1 MVRVSG
7 ALRVV
12 TDRPLLVSQVR
23 VRAARDR
30 AEQGGLTTS
39 FDDAVPVTD
48 GQLDMVVLP
57 GPAVMM
63 LEVTGGFSHA
73 VKLVVPDVETATLEQ
88 CVVAAEVA
96 GEADRGTLER
106 LARDV
111 AAVPEAAGRA
121 ADSADAAASSRDAA
135 AGSAREAADSAE
147 RAATI
152 AGSTRWVG
160 TQLEVNGA
168 LSPDLKG
175 EQGDVG
181 PRGPRGERG
190 PQGERGPA
198 GADGTVSFEDLTPE
212 QRATL
217 KGDQGETGPKGN
229 QGPRGEQGPAG
240 DGYNNATYSAEP
252 NTIMKRTST
261 GAVSVADP
269 TASVHA
275 ANKRYVDATVTGL
288 DQPVTTRV
296 SVRDL
301 VAQNREGLTPSHP
314 YSDPADSDVRAMLTA
329 VDGLLQRGEAPAAL
343 PGGVEVIEGWDDEAK
358 RAVRVVRSIP
368 GNGLYWGLWVLPY
381 SAPVSAVVESPH
393 PVFDGG
399 SDDIAYEVWR
409 RSPVGTV
416 LAVAGSHRTNP
427 DGTDPRDVCKNK
439 KSMWHRVTTH
449 IAQPGLSELQIHGF
463 GDSSLPG
470 VGAVVSS
477 GSSPLSAG
485 VLRLDNALRNAGIV
499 TARQWD
505 GSATKLIGM
514 FNAQGDAA
522 AVRGNAFCHIE
533 LSGTT
538 RDSGRDAFVQ
548 AVTASGYLANRNAA
562 LITNEY
568 PKPIGSANSRGE
580 ATTAA
585 RADHTH
591 RLVQNDSADGEVV
604 ARIGGGWRSIPA
616 AQVVQTGGGYT
627 KPADGIPIMDQEKSV
642 QDAIQLV
649 KSATYSAT
657 GGTLMKRTST
667 GAVSV
672 ADPTAGVHAANK
684 NYVDTTVANATPS
697 WDSLS
702 GKPTTFT
709 PAVHSHELGDVN
721 GLLVR
726 FGPGSSTTPTAGGNW
741 AVAVGSNAS
750 AAGQQSAALGNF
762 ASAGG
767 AYSTA
772 LGRSASAGG
781 SYSVSLGNSAKA
793 SADFAQAL
801 TAFSKATKNRHTVIG
816 IDATDETIPTDVQG
830 TVVIGKADVP
840 VYLAGRD
847 VLTEL
852 DTGLAAARA
861 YTDTKVG
868 FHSHYEFP
876 NQYRSTI
883 STSGDNLLWGQV
895 YPRAMGA
902 VSSVLIPK
910 GLLEITVRL
919 AFDAYYNARY
929 NLQIVGDTGKLLGY
943 QMATGD
949 ASWDTIHNVTFIVDN
964 MDGSESRIK
973 TKFTG
978 SATAYVGINKVTELR
993 STLTVKKLA

>member
-1 MVRVSG
+1 MTKIVF
-7 ALRVV
+7 
-12 TDRPLLVSQVR
+12 DLVSVVGASHPDDAVTFRAPFMRRSKNRQGIVTTR
-23 VRAARDR
+23 RERLDAPAGAETAEVEPGPIEVEVWAGGEFKKLTFDVPDTDTIYLSDYIDEAVPLGETTILEFRQLFESIAADTEKRAAESAQQAEQSSTSAVQSEGNAARDADR
-30 AEQGGLTTS
+30 AETAATTATTAADNAEES
-39 FDDAVPVTD
+39 ATRATAAADNAATAEDNAARDAD
-48 GQLDMVVLP
+48 R
-57 GPAVMM
+57 A
-63 LEVTGGFSHA
+63 
-73 VKLVVPDVETATLEQ
+73 ETA
-88 CVVAAEVA
+88 ADNAE
-96 GEADRGTLER
+96 E
-106 LARDV
+106 
-111 AAVPEAAGRA
+111 
-121 ADSADAAASSRDAA
+121 SAT
-135 AGSAREAADSAE
+135 

-152 AGSTRWVG
+152 ADSTRWVG
-160 TQLEVNGA
+160 TQVEVNGK

-175 EQGDVG
+175 EQG
-181 PRGPRGERG
+181 
-190 PQGERGPA
+190 
-198 GADGTVSFEDLTPE
+198 
-212 QRATL
+212 
-217 KGDQGETGPKGN
+217 
-229 QGPRGEQGPAG
+229 EQGPPG
-240 DGYNNATYSAEP
+240 EGVGTATYSAEP

-288 DQPVTTRV
+288 DQPVTARV

-301 VAQNREGLTPSHP
+301 VAQNREGLAPSHP
-314 YSDPADSDVRAMLTA
+314 YTDPADNDVQAMQT
-329 VDGLLQRGEAPAAL
+329 VVKDLLQRNTYNPADL
-343 PGGVEVIEGWDDEAK
+343 PQGAEVIEGWDDDAK
-358 RAVRVVRSIP
+358 RAVWVIRSTP
-368 GNGLYWGLWVLPY
+368 GNGLYWGMWVLPH
-381 SAPVSAVVESPH
+381 STPVSAIVESPH
-393 PVFDGG
+393 PVFDAG

-409 RSPVGTV
+409 RSPLGTV

-470 VGAVVSS
+470 IGAVVSS

-485 VLRLDNALRNAGIV
+485 VIRLDNALRNAGIV

-533 LSGTT
+533 TSGTT

-591 RLVQNDSADGEVV
+591 RLVQNDPADGEVV

-616 AQVVQTGGGYT
+616 TDVVQTGGGYT
-627 KPADGIPIMDQEKSV
+627 KPADGIPITDQEKSV

-667 GAVSV
+667 GTVSV
-672 ADPTAGVHAANK
+672 ADPTASVHAANK

-709 PAVHSHELGDVN
+709 PVTHSHEIRDVN
-721 GLLVR
+721 GLLAQFNGTSV
-726 FGPGSSTTPTAGGNW
+726 PTATGNYS
-741 AVAVGSNAS
+741 V
-750 AAGQQSAALGNF
+750 ALGNY
-762 ASAGG
+762 ALAAG
-767 AYSTA
+767 SQSVA
-772 LGRSASAGG
+772 LGNWGSARQDNSSALGSRASAGG
-781 SYSVSLGNSAKA
+781 SYSTAVGYGAKA
-793 SADFAQAL
+793 NADFAQAL

-830 TVVIGKADVP
+830 TVVVGKVGAP

-883 STSGDNLLWGQV
+883 STSGDDLWWGQV
-895 YPRAMGA
+895 YPTAMGA
-902 VSSVLIPK
+902 VASVLIPK

-919 AFDAYYNARY
+919 VFDAYYNARY

-943 QMATGD
+943 QTATGD
-949 ASWDTIHNVTFIVDN
+949 SSWDTIHNVTFIVDN
-964 MDGSESRIK
+964 MDGSESHIK

-978 SATAYVGINKVTELR
+978 SATAYVGINKATGLR

>member
-1 MVRVSG
+1 MVRVVG
-7 ALRVV
+7 PIRVV

-30 AEQGGLTTS
+30 AEQGGLTAA

-48 GQLDMVVLP
+48 GQLDMTVLP

-73 VKLVVPDVETATLEQ
+73 VKLVVPDVAEATLEQ
-88 CVVAAEVA
+88 CVTAAEVA
-96 GEADRGTLER
+96 GETDRRTLER
-106 LARDV
+106 LAGEVARDWL
-111 AAVPEAAGRA
+111 AVSEAAGRA
-121 ADSADAAASSRDAA
+121 RDSATAAGAAETRAGGYADAAATSAQSAADSASAA
-135 AGSAREAADSAE
+135 AGSAE

-160 TQLEVNGA
+160 TQVEVNGV

-175 EQGDVG
+175 EKGDKG
-181 PRGPRGERG
+181 ERGPAGPQG
-190 PQGERGPA
+190 PQGERGPT
-198 GADGTVSFEDLTPE
+198 GP
-212 QRATL
+212 
-217 KGDQGETGPKGN
+217 QGEVGPKGATGARGATGATGP
-229 QGPRGEQGPAG
+229 QGPPGEGVG
-240 DGYNNATYSAEP
+240 TATYSAEP

-288 DQPVTTRV
+288 GQPMTARV

-301 VAQNREGLTPSHP
+301 VAQNREGLAPSHP
-314 YSDPADSDVRAMLTA
+314 YTNPSGNDVQAMQK
-329 VDGLLQRGEAPAAL
+329 VVKDLLQRNTYNPADL
-343 PGGVEVIEGWDDEAK
+343 PQGAEVIEGWDDDAK
-358 RAVRVVRSIP
+358 RAVWVIRSTP
-368 GNGLYWGLWVLPY
+368 GNGLYWGMWVLPH
-381 SAPVSAVVESPH
+381 STPVSAVVESPH
-393 PVFDGG
+393 PVFDAG
-399 SDDIAYEVWR
+399 SDDIAYEVWK
-409 RSPVGTV
+409 RSPLGTV

-439 KSMWHRVTTH
+439 KSMWHQVTTH

-470 VGAVVSS
+470 IGAVVSS

-485 VLRLDNALRNAGIV
+485 VIRLDNALRNAGIV

-522 AVRGNAFCHIE
+522 AVRGNACCHIE
-533 LSGTT
+533 TSGTT
-538 RDSGRDAFVQ
+538 RDSGRDAFIQ

-591 RLVQNDSADGEVV
+591 RLVQNDPADGEVV

-616 AQVVQTGGGYT
+616 TDVVQTGGGYT
-627 KPADGIPIMDQEKSV
+627 KPADGIPITDQEKSV
-642 QDAIQLV
+642 QDAVQLV

-667 GAVSV
+667 GTVSV
-672 ADPTAGVHAANK
+672 AEPTAGVHAANK
-684 NYVDTTVANATPS
+684 NYVDNAVANSAPS
-697 WDSLS
+697 WDSLT

-709 PAVHSHELGDVN
+709 PAVHSHELGDVT

-726 FGPGSSTTPTAGGNW
+726 FGPDAVEAPEAEGDYSMALGSLAY
-741 AVAVGSNAS
+741 
-750 AAGQQSAALGNF
+750 AAGAQSMALGIYAYAAGAQSVALGSEATATERGSF
-762 ASAGG
+762 ALGWRASAGG
-767 AYSTA
+767 FNSSALGAGTSAGGSHSTA
-772 LGRSASAGG
+772 LGSGAR
-781 SYSVSLGNSAKA
+781 A
-793 SADFAQAL
+793 SADFAQSL

-816 IDATDETIPTDVQG
+816 IDATDENIPTDVQG
-830 TVVIGKADVP
+830 TVVIGKTGAP
-840 VYLAGRD
+840 IYLAGRD
-847 VLTEL
+847 ILTEL
-852 DTGLAAARA
+852 DALKARVA
-861 YTDTKVG
+861 
-868 FHSHYEFP
+868 
-876 NQYRSTI
+876 Q
-883 STSGDNLLWGQV
+883 
-895 YPRAMGA
+895 
-902 VSSVLIPK
+902 
-910 GLLEITVRL
+910 LENR
-919 AFDAYYNARY
+919 
-929 NLQIVGDTGKLLGY
+929 
-943 QMATGD
+943 
-949 ASWDTIHNVTFIVDN
+949 
-964 MDGSESRIK
+964 
-973 TKFTG
+973 
-978 SATAYVGINKVTELR
+978 
-993 STLTVKKLA
+993 